1 MPYYFVFWWLF
12 LKEGVFI
19 SKSKL
24 YLNQHETRY
33 TAIAFS
39 HTITN
44 ALKCW
49 SENLCI
55 RQNIGTNSN
64 AIFCINQKYFCTGN
78 CIDIQE
84 RKVYS
89 KSLTWLFWNLE
100 MKFSQASMKLFIC
113 KSWKLLLHFLH
124 KDKQSD
130 NILWNIHIY
139 KAKVHLI
146 FEKSI
151 Q

>member
-1 MPYYFVFWWLF
+1 MF
-12 LKEGVFI
+12 LSI
-19 SKSKL
+19 SKL

-33 TAIAFS
+33 TDIAFS
-39 HTITN
+39 HTFTN

-55 RQNIGTNSN
+55 RQNIGTNSD
-64 AIFCINQKYFCTGN
+64 AIFCINLKYFCTGN

-100 MKFSQASMKLFIC
+100 MKFSQGSMKLFIC
-113 KSWKLLLHFLH
+113 KSWKLLLHYCIKINNLIISFETYIFTKH
-124 KDKQSD
+124 KFTWYLKNQCNRS
-130 NILWNIHIY
+130 N
-139 KAKVHLI
+139 
-146 FEKSI
+146 
-151 Q
+151 